1 MFQRPSRT
9 ILAPTSI
16 LLLTLLCWLAEP
28 FSSEYLA
35 FQRQQITDY
44 YWWQFVTAN
53 IVHTNFTHLLLN
65 AMGIALLWIIHGR
78 YFSVKG
84 YWLTCLALGLGVTFG
99 ILIFSP
105 HLNWYSGFS
114 GILHGLFVIGACKD
128 IVARVALSW
137 ILFIAVWLKIIYEQV
152 FGQSDLVAS
161 LIDANVAI
169 DAHLY
174 GAVVG
179 LLIFIAVRIISGP
192 KKKASS

>member
-28 FSSEYLA
+28 FSGEYLA
-35 FQRQQITDY
+35 FQRLQITDY

-53 IVHTNFTHLLLN
+53 FVHTNFTHLLLN

-78 YFSVKG
+78 YFSAKG
-84 YWLTCLALGLGVTFG
+84 YLVTCLVLGSGVTCG
-99 ILIFSP
+99 IFMFSP
-105 HLNWYSGFS
+105 HLEWYSGFS

-128 IVARVALSW
+128 IVTRVALSW

-174 GAVVG
+174 GALVG
-179 LLIFIAVRIISGP
+179 LLIFVVAGVISGF